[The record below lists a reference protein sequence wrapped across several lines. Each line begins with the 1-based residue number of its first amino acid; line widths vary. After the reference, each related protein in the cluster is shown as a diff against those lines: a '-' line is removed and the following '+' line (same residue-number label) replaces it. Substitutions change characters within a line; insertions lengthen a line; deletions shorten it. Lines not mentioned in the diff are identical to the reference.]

1 MNSFLNRISEFARAE
16 HLLDCGRTYLAALS
30 GGADSVALL
39 LAMKRLGYATEAVH
53 CNFRLRGKEA
63 DRDEEFC
70 RRLCE
75 REGVRLHVAHFDT
88 REYAALHGISIEM
101 AARKLRYSY
110 FEQLRTDTGADGICI
125 GHHMEDSV
133 ETFLLNA
140 IRGTGIKGL
149 AGIAAKNGR
158 VVRPMLCVTR
168 SDIEKFLAD
177 NGQDYI
183 TDSSNLVDDVKRN
196 KIRLDVMP
204 AIRKI
209 SAAADRKIF
218 ETARRVSEA
227 NKVFVHALD
236 EAAAD
241 VTTTCGGYMHVDIE
255 RLKRQV
261 SPEYTLFHI
270 LSRYG
275 FSSAAVDS
283 IYAGLDRLKAGSVFA
298 SDSHRMAYDR
308 GCLVV
313 ELTEQRPMERP
324 LVIPECGTYVAGGI
338 RVKAGIE
345 TVSPG
350 FKPSRQPFT
359 ATVDAARAT
368 FPLKIRRWEKGDRF
382 SPFGMKGTKLV
393 SDCLTDRKMP
403 FFEKE
408 RQLVMTGADG
418 RILWLVGLCI
428 DNGARIGKRTSDV
441 LTIEVDAANNS

>member
-1 MNSFLNRISEFARAE
+1 MNSFLNRIGEFAKAE
-16 HLLDCGRTYLAALS
+16 HLLENGRMYLAALS

-39 LAMKRLGYATEAVH
+39 LALEGLGYATEAVH

-70 RRLCE
+70 RQLCE
-75 REGVRLHVAHFDT
+75 KEGINLHVAHFDT

-110 FEQLRTDTGADGICI
+110 FEQLRGDTGADGICI

-149 AGIAAKNGR
+149 AGIAARNGH

-168 SDIEKFLAD
+168 SDIEGFLAGC
-177 NGQDYI
+177 GQDYI

-204 AIRKI
+204 AIREI
-209 SAAADRKIF
+209 STAADRKIF

-236 EAAAD
+236 EAADAVTRAD
-241 VTTTCGGYMHVDIE
+241 GGYLHVDIGN
-255 RLKRQV
+255 LKRQV

-283 IYAGLDRLKAGSVFA
+283 IYAGLDRLKGGSVFA
-298 SDSHRMAYDR
+298 SESHRMAYDR
-308 GCLVV
+308 GELVV
-313 ELTEQRPMERP
+313 ELTEQPSMERP

-338 RVKAGIE
+338 RVKVGRQTAG
-345 TVSPG
+345 PG
-350 FKPSRQPFT
+350 FKPSREPYT
-359 ATVDAARAT
+359 ASVDAAVAT

-382 SPFGMKGTKLV
+382 SPFGMRGTKLV

-418 RILWLVGLCI
+418 RILWLVGQCI
-428 DNGARIGKRTSDV
+428 DNGARTGKHTTDV
-441 LTIEVDAANNS
+441 LTIEVDRANNS